1 MSALLFLALP
11 ASRNEKTLDRLCSGS
26 IADDGTTEPLISLS
40 LYDAHASFTDIV
52 PCCSPSGILPSPT
65 TPTVET
71 ASMESPL
78 SSPARW
84 R

>member
-26 IADDGTTEPLISLS
+26 ITDDDTREPSISLS

-52 PCCSPSGILPSPT
+52 SYCSG
-65 TPTVET
+65 
-71 ASMESPL
+71 SPL
-78 SSPARW
+78 SSPTRG